1 MHLPRSRP
9 KHQVSGQLVGDGVV
23 MVSVQECLL
32 SKLSLNAPL
41 RSDNSIGSGDA
52 QVFTF
57 TAASLCLEVTR
68 PFAL

>member
-1 MHLPRSRP
+1 M
-9 KHQVSGQLVGDGVV
+9 GDGVV